1 MRFWKFI
8 KDELRKNP
16 NQQELQNNS
25 SEEQE
30 MSDSQSQQSDNQEQL
45 SQSQNNSSEQG
56 QESSQ
61 QASDSQRSE
70 EQEMSGSQSDSSNNE
85 SNSSDSKN
93 FEEEIDNGKS
103 EQQDSNNSQNDQS
116 NGNQSNSNDS
126 NNNES
131 NSSEEQE
138 MSDSQFQQRDSQVQ
152 QNQPQ
157 SSSSEQ
163 GQESSQQASDS
174 QQSEGQEMSDN
185 QSQQGDN
192 QEQQNQSQCSSSEQV
207 SLQKD
212 EEKQLN
218 NSSQEQDA
226 GKNDTSLS
234 PDELEDIQEEIEVP
248 SEEEI
253 EQTSDEIANNS
264 KLTNEQKRELL
275 EKLKKSI
282 EEIRKRKAEKLQRK
296 HINHEKKE
304 IEESKEEK
312 YELSQQTNNFLN
324 QLGELPSFE
333 DRDRGAGYSI
343 DTESYTEVPESIIRT
358 LITKFLNQRFCKH
371 NTDLNIRS
379 NSLEKTS
386 GFYKWEVKDVITH
399 LQTHQVTKVLTDKY
413 GYEYANGKNENVPLS
428 FYFDMSGS
436 MSSYTNMLAVI
447 AIELLKKGVKV
458 LIGFN
463 ERVNVQI
470 ESIEKNITVLELAD
484 ILESAGYWNGW
495 GSSGRDGYKKDSRV
509 NFKYIERNIDNYLI
523 EKKAEKCVVFSDFDP
538 RSEVINLSQAADV
551 YWFCFESR
559 FDSYDI
565 DDFNGFIYK
574 VQNIRDLEQG
584 LLKVNEKRFETLCYM
599 DNPKSLQK
607 KVRVK
612 R

>member
-8 KDELRKNP
+8 KDELRKNQD
-16 NQQELQNNS
+16 QQEQQNNNS
-25 SEEQE
+25 SEGQEIDDSQSQQGDNQEQQSQSQSSSFE
-30 MSDSQSQQSDNQEQL
+30 QFQESSHQPSDSQQNEEQDMSDSQSN
-45 SQSQNNSSEQG
+45 
-56 QESSQ
+56 
-61 QASDSQRSE
+61 
-70 EQEMSGSQSDSSNNE
+70 SSNNE
-85 SNSSDSKN
+85 FNLDDSNNLK
-93 FEEEIDNGKS
+93 EETNNNKS
-103 EQQDSNNSQNDQS
+103 EQQDSNNSQNDKLNDEQGS
-116 NGNQSNSNDS
+116 PNDS
-126 NNNES
+126 NNNEL
-131 NSSEEQE
+131 NS
-138 MSDSQFQQRDSQVQ
+138 
-152 QNQPQ
+152 
-157 SSSSEQ
+157 
-163 GQESSQQASDS
+163 
-174 QQSEGQEMSDN
+174 SEGQEIDDS

-192 QEQQNQSQCSSSEQV
+192 QEQQSQSQSSSSEQ
-207 SLQKD
+207 
-212 EEKQLN
+212 
-218 NSSQEQDA
+218 SQESSHQPSDSQQNEEIQPNNNGSQKQD
-226 GKNDTSLS
+226 GGTNDSDS
-234 PDELEDIQEEIEVP
+234 SSNEAEDSQDEIEVP
-248 SEEEI
+248 SEEEVQ
-253 EQTSDEIANNS
+253 QTSDEIVNNPE
-264 KLTNEQKRELL
+264 LTNEQKRELL

-282 EEIRKRKAEKLQRK
+282 EEIRKRKAEKLQRE
-296 HINHEKKE
+296 HINQEKQE

-312 YELSQQTNNFLN
+312 YELSEQTNNFLN

-343 DTESYTEVPESIIRT
+343 DTESYTDIPESIIRT
-358 LITKFLNQRFCKH
+358 LITRFLNQRFCKH

-379 NSLEKTS
+379 NSLEKTN
-386 GFYKWEVKDVITH
+386 GFYKWEVKDVIIH

-463 ERVNVQI
+463 EKVNVQI
-470 ESIEKNITVLELAD
+470 ESIEKNITVSELAD

-495 GSSGRDGYKKDSRV
+495 RSYGRDSYKKSPKV
-509 NFKYIERNIDNYLI
+509 KFKYIERNIDNYLI

-538 RSEVINLSQAADV
+538 RSEVINLSQVADV

-559 FDSYDI
+559 YDSYDI

-574 VQNIRDLEQG
+574 VQNIKDLEQG
-584 LLKVNEKRFETLCYM
+584 LLKVNEKRFETLCYT

>member
-8 KDELRKNP
+8 KDELRKNQ
-16 NQQELQNNS
+16 NQDDSQQ

-30 MSDSQSQQSDNQEQL
+30 MSDSQSQQGDSQEQQ
-45 SQSQNNSSEQG
+45 SQSQNSSSEQS

-61 QASDSQRSE
+61 QTGDSQ
-70 EQEMSGSQSDSSNNE
+70 Q
-85 SNSSDSKN
+85 
-93 FEEEIDNGKS
+93 
-103 EQQDSNNSQNDQS
+103 
-116 NGNQSNSNDS
+116 
-126 NNNES
+126 
-131 NSSEEQE
+131 SEEQE
-138 MSDSQFQQRDSQVQ
+138 MSDSQSQQGDSQEQ
-152 QNQPQ
+152 QSQSENSSSEQSQESSQQTGDSQQSEEQEMSDSQSQQGDSQEQQSQSQ

-163 GQESSQQASDS
+163 
-174 QQSEGQEMSDN
+174 
-185 QSQQGDN
+185 
-192 QEQQNQSQCSSSEQV
+192 
-207 SLQKD
+207 
-212 EEKQLN
+212 
-218 NSSQEQDA
+218 SQEQDA
-226 GKNDTSLS
+226 NDKEVQQHEEGTNA
-234 PDELEDIQEEIEVP
+234 PDVNKDKIEEL
-248 SEEEI
+248 SEEDVQ
-253 EQTSDEIANNS
+253 QTSDEIANNP

-282 EEIRKRKAEKLQRK
+282 EEIRKRKAAKLQK
-296 HINHEKKE
+296 EHLNQEKQE
-304 IEESKEEK
+304 ADESKEEK
-312 YELSQQTNNFLN
+312 YELSEQTNKFLN

-371 NTDLNIRS
+371 STDLNVRS
-379 NSLEKTS
+379 NSLEKAN
-386 GFYKWEVKDVITH
+386 GFYKWEIKDVIVH

-413 GYEYANGKNENVPLS
+413 GYEYAQGKNENVPLS

-470 ESIEKNITVLELAD
+470 ESIEKNITIAELAE

-495 GSSGRDGYKKDSRV
+495 GSSGRDGYKKDPRV
-509 NFKYIERNIDNYLI
+509 KFKYIERNIDNYLI
-523 EKKAEKCVVFSDFDP
+523 EKKAEKCVVFADFDP

-559 FDSYDI
+559 YDSYDI
-565 DDFNGFIYK
+565 NDFNGFIYK

-584 LLKVNEKRFETLCYM
+584 LLKVNEKRFETLCYT